1 MTEVV
6 VEKAELKDLD
16 ILHKIERESFSENAF
31 PKSFLK
37 YLIVQHNSVFLKAKI
52 NDEIV
57 GCIAGLPQNPYSISR
72 VYTLEVK
79 PEFRRKGIAS
89 KLLQTL
95 ENEFKKRGVTL
106 TILEVEVDNTAALNL
121 YRKFGYKTVGILKD
135 YYGKNRNGFEMAKNL
150 V

>member
-1 MTEVV
+1 MSEVV
-6 VEKAELKDLD
+6 IEKAEVKDLD
-16 ILHKIERESFSENAF
+16 ILHEIERESFSENAF

-37 YLIVQHNSVFLKAKI
+37 YLIVQHGSTFLKAKI

-57 GCIAGLPQNPYSISR
+57 GCIAGLPHKPNGISR
-72 VYTLEVK
+72 IYTLEVK

-95 ENEFKKRGVTL
+95 ENEFKKRGATL
-106 TILEVEVDNTAALNL
+106 SILEVEVDNTAALNL
-121 YRKFGYKTVGILKD
+121 YQKFGYKTVGILKD
-135 YYGKNRNGFEMAKNL
+135 YYGKNRNGFEMTKKL